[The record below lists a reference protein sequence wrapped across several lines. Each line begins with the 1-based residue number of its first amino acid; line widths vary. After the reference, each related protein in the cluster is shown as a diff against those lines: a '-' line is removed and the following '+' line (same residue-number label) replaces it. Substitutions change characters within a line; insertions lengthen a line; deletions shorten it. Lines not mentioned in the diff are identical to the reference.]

1 MIFEKLCD
9 LGKVPKNSKRK
20 VSFKVLSTDISFLVT
35 KLEPACG
42 CTEVKWNPSSK
53 VIEGY
58 LSTPHIPIHLK
69 TKEFS
74 FSKSIKVTMKIDDK
88 EVIEILTI
96 KGISI

>member
-9 LGKVPKNSKRK
+9 LGKVPKNSKKK
-20 VSFKVLSTDISFLVT
+20 VSFKVLSQDIPFLIT

-53 VIEGY
+53 VIEGS
-58 LSTPHIPIHLK
+58 LSTPHIPIHLN
-69 TKEFS
+69 TKEFN
-74 FSKSIKVTMKIDDK
+74 FSKSIKVTIDIDGK
-88 EVIEILTI
+88 EITEILTI